1 MSPTSIIRS
10 EQILK
15 LDEDRPR
22 IRWRNVAAWPTS
34 QRCHLPLAPSEC
46 FEHMSM
52 TTAVAIPER
61 TTSSRIRLLA
71 VLFLGFVLSGIATTI
86 IGPMLPVFIRRWGLD
101 DGQAGLFPMLQFFA
115 ALGGTLASGALMSW
129 HGYRPP
135 LVLGYALLGYGLATL
150 NAAAHL
156 NALIEK
162 SAIGFGCGLFTLG
175 KNFVVGYVGG
185 LRGGF

>member
-15 LDEDRPR
+15 LDEERTR
-22 IRWRNVAAWPTS
+22 SWWRSVAASPSS
-34 QRCHLPLAPSEC
+34 QSCLLPLAPSEC

-101 DGQAGLFPMLQFFA
+101 DAQPE
-115 ALGGTLASGALMSW
+115 ASPL
-129 HGYRPP
+129 PP
-135 LVLGYALLGYGLATL
+135 L
-150 NAAAHL
+150 
-156 NALIEK
+156 
-162 SAIGFGCGLFTLG
+162 FTPL
-175 KNFVVGYVGG
+175 
-185 LRGGF
+185 

>member
-15 LDEDRPR
+15 PDEERTR
-22 IRWRNVAAWPTS
+22 ICRRNVAASPSS
-34 QRCHLPLAPSEC
+34 QSCLLPLAPSEC

-86 IGPMLPVFIRRWGLD
+86 IGPMLPVFIRRGGLD
-101 DGQAGLFPMLQFFA
+101 DGQAGLFPELQFFA
-115 ALGGTLASGALMSW
+115 SLLRPLPATPLMASPPN
-129 HGYRPP
+129 RPP
-135 LVLGYALLGYGLATL
+135 LTL
-150 NAAAHL
+150 P
-156 NALIEK
+156 
-162 SAIGFGCGLFTLG
+162 
-175 KNFVVGYVGG
+175 
-185 LRGGF
+185 